1 MILYKVNII
10 KHTDHS
16 TIKSIEHVDNNYYY
30 DNKPFFA
37 DCMFQGPDFPGGITN
52 KGWTFNSEQNYYL
65 IDIKSYNIN
74 INNGGS
80 YNNPTIMILTYDPSL
95 T

>member
-1 MILYKVNII
+1 
-10 KHTDHS
+10 
-16 TIKSIEHVDNNYYY
+16 
-30 DNKPFFA
+30 
-37 DCMFQGPDFPGGITN
+37 MFQGQAISHYLPETTPDYPGGITN

-80 YNNPTIMILTYDPSL
+80 YNNPTTIHEEIVSKIWTIRDNKINQILE
-95 T
+95 